1 MFTKPSLTSTLR
13 AILAQ
18 VRGLQYVNKMASSKV
33 EQEVSYSQTDIL
45 ILRETINEF
54 SLKTSLY
61 LELQR
66 SNKVMGGRKRLIW
79 KLFFA

>member
-18 VRGLQYVNKMASSKV
+18 VCGLQYVNKMASSKV
-33 EQEVSYSQTDIL
+33 VQEVSYSQTDIL

-61 LELQR
+61 LE
-66 SNKVMGGRKRLIW
+66 
-79 KLFFA
+79 

>member
-61 LELQR
+61 LE
-66 SNKVMGGRKRLIW
+66 
-79 KLFFA
+79 